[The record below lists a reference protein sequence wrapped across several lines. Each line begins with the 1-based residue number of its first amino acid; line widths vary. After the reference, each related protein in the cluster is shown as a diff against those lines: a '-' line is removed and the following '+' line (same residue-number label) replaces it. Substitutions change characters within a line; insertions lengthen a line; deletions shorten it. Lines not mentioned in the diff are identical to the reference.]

1 MTLYASLLQNINNY
15 VFAAALVLIRM
26 KAKQNTEDIMKI
38 YAVLSAIL
46 TLFMLMFPVV
56 TLSIKTTDNQD
67 TIKSTSVIEQNN
79 DESENSETQNA
90 QNANSE
96 SKGETID
103 VLRVNSGKVSSVS
116 TRDYIIGAVASEI
129 SPLSEKEAIKAQAV
143 ACYTYAKYK
152 MENKSDISDSS
163 ETCQGYADKSELK
176 EKWGGNFDLYYKKIA
191 ACVDEVPGQYMTY
204 KGKTIIAP
212 YHAISPG
219 KTENASVVWKEDISY
234 LKSVSAPGDELCGE
248 FDSTVTLSKDEFK
261 KRAEKL
267 GSVDLTGDYTKWVG
281 KSKTSAVGYVKEI
294 TIGKKTFDASAVR
307 SAFSLRSPYFTVSC
321 KNGNIVFSVKG
332 YGHGLGM
339 SQYSADYM
347 ARQGSSYD
355 EILKHFYKG
364 IKIKSES

>member
-1 MTLYASLLQNINNY
+1 
-15 VFAAALVLIRM
+15 
-26 KAKQNTEDIMKI
+26 MKI
-38 YAVLSAIL
+38 YAVLSVIL
-46 TLFMLMFPVV
+46 ASFMLLFPVV
-56 TLSIKTTDNQD
+56 TLSINTSTENSIQ
-67 TIKSTSVIEQNN
+67 STSTLSQNGEDSN
-79 DESENSETQNA
+79 DTSEDA
-90 QNANSE
+90 QNANS
-96 SKGETID
+96 SQTDETIN
-103 VLRVNSGKVSSVS
+103 VLRVNSGKVTNVN

-152 MENKSDISDSS
+152 MEKGSDISDSS
-163 ETCQGYADKSELK
+163 ETCQGYADKKELK
-176 EKWGGNFDLYYKKIA
+176 EKWGGNFDLYYEKIES
-191 ACVDEVPGQYMTY
+191 CVDEVLGQYMTY

-248 FDSTVTLSKDEFK
+248 FDSTVTLSADEFK

-267 GSVDLTGDYTKWVG
+267 GSVDLSGDYTKWVG
-281 KSKTSAVGYVKEI
+281 KIKTSKVGYVTEI
-294 TIGKKTFDASAVR
+294 AIGKKAFDASSVR

-321 KNGNIVFSVKG
+321 KDGNIIFSVKG

-364 IKIKSES
+364 IKIKKEN